1 MSKFRKNN
9 TKKALLFTLAF
20 AVIIA
25 SALAITLFTDWNPL
39 GNLVGPSQEEPGKT
53 EPENPQPD
61 NMADVEPNTPEPE
74 EPVTFNIPERMRA
87 VTILPGDDYLT
98 EKYEAADDVKKEI
111 DAALDAA
118 KNLDMNTVLVGTN
131 TGEFAAYDSL
141 TRPAANAVF
150 DPLDYLI
157 AGARSRGLYVY
168 CFFDLKATYDGV
180 GLVTYPR
187 FDTAL
192 MNGIEK
198 ELGAFLEKYSPDG
211 LFFTNYDFPESD
223 TAFAD
228 YLSCGGGMSYQDY
241 LDGASRQVVELASS
255 LVRQK
260 APGVQVGL
268 VTEPQWATTK
278 ENEAGQNTL
287 DPYSMLTDGHCDA
300 KSMIEDKLV
309 DMIAVKAF
317 GSLTDSKIPFER
329 IVKWW
334 SELAAE
340 NEVRM

>member
-168 CFFDLKATYDGV
+168 CFFDLKATYDGA

-198 ELGAFLEKYSPDG
+198 ELGTFLAKYAPDG
-211 LFFTNYDFPESD
+211 LFFTNYDFP
-223 TAFAD
+223 
-228 YLSCGGGMSYQDY
+228 
-241 LDGASRQVVELASS
+241 
-255 LVRQK
+255 
-260 APGVQVGL
+260 
-268 VTEPQWATTK
+268 
-278 ENEAGQNTL
+278 
-287 DPYSMLTDGHCDA
+287 
-300 KSMIEDKLV
+300 
-309 DMIAVKAF
+309 
-317 GSLTDSKIPFER
+317 
-329 IVKWW
+329 
-334 SELAAE
+334 
-340 NEVRM
+340 